1 MSAQSLNIMLVDLFR
16 SETELAQYQKDP
28 EVILANY
35 DVTDEERTRLKDPD
49 WGWLYTHGIHPY
61 ILVQFALAMG
71 VEIPQY
77 VQQVKAAA
85 G

>member
-1 MSAQSLNIMLVDLFR
+1 MSARSLNIMLVDLFR
-16 SETELAQYQKDP
+16 SETALAQYQKDP

-35 DVTDEERTRLKDPD
+35 EVTDEERARLRGSD

-61 ILVQFALAMG
+61 ILVQFALALG
-71 VEIPQY
+71 VEVPQY
-77 VQQVKAAA
+77 MQQVKESA